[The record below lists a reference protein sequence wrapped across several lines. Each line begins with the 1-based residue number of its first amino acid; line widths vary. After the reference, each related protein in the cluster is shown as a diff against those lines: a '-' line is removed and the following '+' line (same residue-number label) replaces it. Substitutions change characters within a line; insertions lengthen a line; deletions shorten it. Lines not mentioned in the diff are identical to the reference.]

1 MKRRKM
7 FTEMANKNMAV
18 FVTILMNIPITDTET
33 INRIDKWLDQEVT
46 ENIMA

>member
-7 FTEMANKNMAV
+7 FTEMANKNMAI
-18 FVTILMNIPITDTET
+18 FVGILMNIPITDTET
-33 INRIDKWLDQEVT
+33 IDRIDKWLDQEVT